1 MKLFISL
8 KQNHNMTSCVKDI
21 HHNPAFDLLTAEE
34 LALLQQGSAQVSFK
48 KNEIIIK
55 QGAVANNI
63 LFGEKG
69 IFKLHMEGAKH
80 DIIMT
85 FKRERS
91 FLGLSNLF
99 SDNNTHQYSVTALED
114 CTIYYYDKKT
124 FEEILAKNIRFSVE
138 IIKYI
143 NHNFSRIMRRFLCV
157 AQKNARGKVAEM
169 LLCLSSNL
177 YEDTRFTLNMSR
189 SELADFAGLS
199 MENTIRILKEFDEDK
214 MIRLEGKRID
224 IINQDVLEKVSEF
237 G

>member
-1 MKLFISL
+1 
-8 KQNHNMTSCVKDI
+8 MTSCVKDI
-21 HHNPAFDLLTAEE
+21 HHDPSFDLLSEEE
-34 LALLQQGSAQVSFK
+34 LAKLVEGSAKVSFK

-55 QGAVANNI
+55 QGAVANSI
-63 LFGEKG
+63 LFGETG

-85 FKRERS
+85 LKRELS
-91 FLGLSNLF
+91 FLGLSTIFAENM
-99 SDNNTHQYSVTALED
+99 THQYSVTALEE
-114 CTIYYYDKKT
+114 CTITYYDKST
-124 FEEILAKNIRFSVE
+124 FEEILRNNVKFSNE
-138 IIKYI
+138 ILKYI
-143 NHNFSRIMRRFLCV
+143 NHNFSRIIRRFLCV

-177 YEDTRFTLNMSR
+177 YEDTRFTLNLSR

-199 MENTIRILKEFDEDK
+199 MENTIRILKEFNEDK
-214 MIRLEGKRID
+214 MIALDGKKID

>member
-1 MKLFISL
+1 
-8 KQNHNMTSCVKDI
+8 MTSCVKDI
-21 HHNPAFDLLTAEE
+21 HHDPSFDLLSEKE
-34 LALLQQGSAQVSFK
+34 LARLEDGSAKVTFK

-55 QGAVANNI
+55 QGAVANSI
-63 LFGEKG
+63 LFGETG

-85 FKRERS
+85 LKRELS
-91 FLGLSNLF
+91 FLGLSTIFAENM
-99 SDNNTHQYSVTALED
+99 THQYSVTALEE
-114 CTIYYYDKKT
+114 CTITYYDKST
-124 FEEILAKNIRFSVE
+124 FEEILRNNVKFSNE
-138 IIKYI
+138 ILKYI
-143 NHNFSRIMRRFLCV
+143 NHNFSRIIRRFLCV

-177 YEDTRFTLNMSR
+177 YEDTRFTLNLSR

-199 MENTIRILKEFDEDK
+199 MENTIRILKEFNEDK
-214 MIRLEGKRID
+214 MIALNGKKID

>member
-1 MKLFISL
+1 MVG
-8 KQNHNMTSCVKDI
+8 CVKDI
-21 HHNPAFDLLTAEE
+21 HHNPAFKLLSKSELTLLNESSAE
-34 LALLQQGSAQVSFK
+34 VKFK
-48 KNEIIIK
+48 KHEIVIK

-63 LFGEKG
+63 LFSETG

-85 FKRERS
+85 LKREQS
-91 FLGLSNLF
+91 LLGLSTLF
-99 SDNNTHQYSVTALED
+99 SNNNTHQYSVTALED
-114 CTIYYYDKKT
+114 ATIYYYDKKV
-124 FEEILAKNIRFSVE
+124 FEEILAKNIEFSNE

-143 NHNFSRIMRRFLCV
+143 NHNFSRIIRRFLCV

-199 MENTIRILKEFDEDK
+199 MENTIRILKEFNEDK
-214 MIRLEGKRID
+214 IITLEGKKIE
-224 IINQDVLEKVSEF
+224 IINSETLERISDF